1 MQTEVYGARL
11 AAKYLDKVGGC
22 LGCFMIFEF
31 LKTPLLSKPAHTQF
45 QELAGRIQQI
55 QLLGRGMRGTEHD
68 RLWAQLEAE
77 IHLHRHKTVIKACR
91 GREWSKNEP
100 RPPHST
106 ASPPSSTRYNPRGV
120 GKRRLVKLRKEPT
133 EGLGISITGGK
144 EHGVP
149 ILISEI
155 HPSQPAE
162 RCGLLSV
169 GDAILSVNGIEL
181 KSVKHGEA
189 VAILTKEMLECET
202 LMLEVLYVRP
212 DADLDDEREVVAETE
227 GGAK

>member
-1 MQTEVYGARL
+1 M
-11 AAKYLDKVGGC
+11 
-22 LGCFMIFEF
+22 
-31 LKTPLLSKPAHTQF
+31 

-100 RPPHST
+100 SHHTTS
-106 ASPPSSTRYNPRGV
+106 SPPSNRYNPRGI
-120 GKRRLVKLRKEPT
+120 GKRRLVKLSKGPS

-155 HPSQPAE
+155 HPGQPAE
-162 RCGLLSV
+162 RCAQLSV
-169 GDAILSVNGIEL
+169 GDAILSVNGMKL
-181 KSVKHGEA
+181 KAVKHAEA

-227 GGAK
+227 GGARWVGVDF